1 MGSLA
6 GAAHL
11 LNCNADAL
19 SLTHGGQKLP
29 VDRKGKS
36 WTDILEQCPRVERK
50 LGLEILYTRK
60 VFG

>member
-19 SLTHGGQKLP
+19 SLTHGGQKPP

-36 WTDILEQCPRVERK
+36 QTDILAQCPRVERK
-50 LGLEILYTRK
+50 LGLEILYIQEAS
-60 VFG
+60 G